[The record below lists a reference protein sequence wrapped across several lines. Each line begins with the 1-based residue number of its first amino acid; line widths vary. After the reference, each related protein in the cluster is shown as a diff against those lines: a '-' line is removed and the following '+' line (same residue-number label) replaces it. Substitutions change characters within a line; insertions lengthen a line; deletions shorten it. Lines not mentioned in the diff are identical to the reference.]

1 MSFALL
7 ARLVHHSSHT
17 AHAPPVE
24 RSDMPATAITTAP
37 SVLIRAARG
46 SDGDALEHLAALDS
60 ATVPAGSLLV
70 AEADGRVVAA
80 IATSTGEAIADP
92 FLPTADVI
100 ALLELRAAGASAP
113 HGRRRVVERLGLRLA
128 PHARTA

>member
-1 MSFALL
+1 
-7 ARLVHHSSHT
+7 
-17 AHAPPVE
+17 
-24 RSDMPATAITTAP
+24 MPATAITTAP

-113 HGRRRVVERLGLRLA
+113 HGRRRVAERLGLRLA